1 MKVTK
6 VKKITAVLCALLC
19 AIGSTFICSAASQRY
34 TINEIDDMVIYL
46 PDDMTAITRSSQN
59 TDRYFSVFGLD
70 YDTTM
75 QNFKNGD
82 IYLQGMDSMSSL
94 TVTVTMTKNADS
106 NSIGNYNLLEADKL
120 SQVSSNFLSQS
131 EYTSCT
137 PDMSGKI
144 VWLNFDTNVTSNGL
158 SIRAYQA
165 NTVYDGMSVS
175 ITLQRNSGNVTP
187 EDYAAFTEIVSSV
200 NFQKESSIGSMI
212 PYIIIGASIFVILL
226 IIILIIVVKHV
237 KKRRKKNRNDR
248 ILEELAGKYTSKR
261 RNKPAQEHSEYSV
274 YEDENFEENKD
285 VYSEIGNEEEYRIDK
300 TEIDSEDF
308 FKGVEQSDNE
318 DVKIYKSSER
328 KIDDSEIEEILNFK
342 RMSDKKS
349 AAESEESLAEVVYS
363 NVNHAD
369 NEEKTEIDTET
380 EIENTEED
388 TEEIAESETAEEAP
402 AEDVKEK
409 IDMVSELEDGLF
421 GEADENDEE
430 DYNNDE
436 ELIRQEAKRVKFK
449 DSDDFFEEAPKKTMG
464 VISSKEIR
472 DAEDFDVINE
482 VEERV
487 KEVEKPSQ
495 NAGKS
500 FVEAMKKVGGGIKSF
515 GVHCGYFCTNVSR
528 MIKHKHAMKKRQKA
542 EAERRERARQR
553 AERQR
558 AQRREMENGGLVQ
571 VHSRSESRTAQNRR
585 PVQQRRPSYSQQRR
599 PSNPQNRNNRR
610 R

>member
-1 MKVTK
+1 MKVSK
-6 VKKITAVLCALLC
+6 VKKITAVLCALMC

-34 TINEIDDMVIYL
+34 TINEIDDMVINL

-94 TVTVTMTKNADS
+94 TVTVTMTKNDDS
-106 NSIGNYNLLEADKL
+106 NNIGNYNLLEADKL

-137 PDMSGKI
+137 PDTSGKI

-200 NFQKESSIGSMI
+200 NFLRESSINSLI
-212 PYIIIGASIFVILL
+212 PYIIIGASIAVILL
-226 IIILIIVVKHV
+226 MIILIIIVKHA
-237 KKRRKKNRNDR
+237 KKRRKKNRNDK

-261 RNKPAQEHSEYSV
+261 RNKSAQENSEYSV
-274 YEDENFEENKD
+274 YEDEKFEENKD
-285 VYSEIGNEEEYRIDK
+285 VYSEIENVDEYTIDK
-300 TEIDSEDF
+300 TEIDSDDF
-308 FKGVEQSDNE
+308 FKGVEQSDNG

-328 KIDDSEIEEILNFK
+328 KIDDSEIEDILNFRK
-342 RMSDKKS
+342 MYDKKA
-349 AAESEESLAEVVYS
+349 AAEAEEGIAEVVYS
-363 NVNHAD
+363 NSNHAD
-369 NEEKTEIDTET
+369 NEEKTESVSET
-380 EIENTEED
+380 EIENTEVTVEN
-388 TEEIAESETAEEAP
+388 TESETAEEAP
-402 AEDVKEK
+402 SEEVKEK
-409 IDMVSELEDGLF
+409 TDMVAEFEDSLF

-436 ELIRQEAKRVKFK
+436 ELVRQEAKRVKFK

-464 VISSKEIR
+464 VISSKELR

-528 MIKHKHAMKKRQKA
+528 MIKRKHAMKKRQKA
-542 EAERRERARQR
+542 EEERRERARQR

-571 VHSRSESRTAQNRR
+571 VHSRSERRPAQNRR
-585 PVQQRRPSYSQQRR
+585 PVQQRRPSSQQRR

>member
-1 MKVTK
+1 MKVSK
-6 VKKITAVLCALLC
+6 VKKITAVLCALMC
-19 AIGSTFICSAASQRY
+19 AIGGTFICSAASQRY
-34 TINEIDDMVIYL
+34 TINEIDDMVINL

-94 TVTVTMTKNADS
+94 TVTVTMTKNDDS
-106 NSIGNYNLLEADKL
+106 NNIGNYNLLEADKL

-137 PDMSGKI
+137 PDTSGKI

-200 NFQKESSIGSMI
+200 NFLRESSINSLI
-212 PYIIIGASIFVILL
+212 PYIIIGASIAVILL
-226 IIILIIVVKHV
+226 MIILIIIVKHA
-237 KKRRKKNRNDR
+237 KKRRKKNRNDK

-261 RNKPAQEHSEYSV
+261 RNKSAQENSEYSV
-274 YEDENFEENKD
+274 YEDEKFEENKD
-285 VYSEIGNEEEYRIDK
+285 VYSEIENVDEYTIDK
-300 TEIDSEDF
+300 TEIDSDDF
-308 FKGVEQSDNE
+308 FKGVEQSDNG

-328 KIDDSEIEEILNFK
+328 KIDDSEIEDILNFRK
-342 RMSDKKS
+342 MYDKKA
-349 AAESEESLAEVVYS
+349 AAEAEEGIAEVVYS
-363 NVNHAD
+363 NSNHAD
-369 NEEKTEIDTET
+369 NEEKTESVSET
-380 EIENTEED
+380 KIENTEVTVEN
-388 TEEIAESETAEEAP
+388 TESETAKEAP
-402 AEDVKEK
+402 SEEVKEK
-409 IDMVSELEDGLF
+409 TDMVAELEDSLF

-436 ELIRQEAKRVKFK
+436 ELVRQEAKRVKFK

-464 VISSKEIR
+464 VISSKELR

-571 VHSRSESRTAQNRR
+571 VHSRSERRPAQNRR
-585 PVQQRRPSYSQQRR
+585 PVQQRRPSSQQRR

>member
-200 NFQKESSIGSMI
+200 NFQRESSIGSMI

-226 IIILIIVVKHV
+226 IIILIIIVKHV

-274 YEDENFEENKD
+274 YEDKNFEE
-285 VYSEIGNEEEYRIDK
+285 NEEEYRIDK
-300 TEIDSEDF
+300 TEIDSEEF
-308 FKGVEQSDNE
+308 LKGVEQSDNE

-328 KIDDSEIEEILNFK
+328 KIDDSEIDEILNFK

-349 AAESEESLAEVVYS
+349 AAESEGSLAEVVYS
-363 NVNHAD
+363 NANHAD
-369 NEEKTEIDTET
+369 NEEKTEIKTET

-402 AEDVKEK
+402 TEDVKEK
-409 IDMVSELEDGLF
+409 TDMVAELEDGLF

-436 ELIRQEAKRVKFK
+436 ELVRQEAKRVKFK

-528 MIKHKHAMKKRQKA
+528 MIKRKHAMKKRQKA
-542 EAERRERARQR
+542 EAERRERA
-553 AERQR
+553 RQR

-585 PVQQRRPSYSQQRR
+585 PVQQRRPSSSQQRR

>member
-70 YDTTM
+70 YDATM

-200 NFQKESSIGSMI
+200 NFQRESSIGSMI
-212 PYIIIGASIFVILL
+212 PYIIIGASIAVILL
-226 IIILIIVVKHV
+226 LIILIIVVKHV

-274 YEDENFEENKD
+274 YEDEKFEED
-285 VYSEIGNEEEYRIDK
+285 EYKIDK

-342 RMSDKKS
+342 RMSDKK
-349 AAESEESLAEVVYS
+349 AAAKAEESLAEVVYS
-363 NVNHAD
+363 NANHAD
-369 NEEKTEIDTET
+369 NEEKNEIKTET
-380 EIENTEED
+380 EIENS
-388 TEEIAESETAEEAP
+388 EEIAESETAEEAP
-402 AEDVKEK
+402 AEDVKDK
-409 IDMVSELEDGLF
+409 TNMVSELEDGLF

-500 FVEAMKKVGGGIKSF
+500 FVDAMKKVGGGIKSF

-558 AQRREMENGGLVQ
+558 AQRREMENGGLVR

-585 PVQQRRPSYSQQRR
+585 PVQQRRPSSQQRR

>member
-1 MKVTK
+1 MKVNGF
-6 VKKITAVLCALLC
+6 KKITAVFCALMC
-19 AIGSTFICSAASQRY
+19 VIGSVLTCSAAPQRY

-237 KKRRKKNRNDR
+237 KKRRKKNRNDK
-248 ILEELAGKYTSKR
+248 ILEELAEKHISKR
-261 RNKPAQEHSEYSV
+261 RNNPAKEQTEYNV
-274 YEDENFEENKD
+274 YEDDNFEENKD

-342 RMSDKKS
+342 RMSDKKA

-363 NVNHAD
+363 YANHAD
-369 NEEKTEIDTET
+369 NEEKTETKTET

-402 AEDVKEK
+402 AEDVKDK
-409 IDMVSELEDGLF
+409 TNMVSELEDGLF

-500 FVEAMKKVGGGIKSF
+500 FVDAMKKVGGGIKSF

-528 MIKHKHAMKKRQKA
+528 MIKRKHEMKKRQKA

-558 AQRREMENGGLVQ
+558 AQRREMENGGLVR

-585 PVQQRRPSYSQQRR
+585 PVQQRRPSSQQRR

>member
-70 YDTTM
+70 YDATM

-82 IYLQGMDSMSSL
+82 IYLQGMDSLSSL

-158 SIRAYQA
+158 SIKAYQA

-200 NFQKESSIGSMI
+200 NFQRESSIGSMI

-261 RNKPAQEHSEYSV
+261 RNRPAQEHSEYSV
-274 YEDENFEENKD
+274 YEDEKFEED
-285 VYSEIGNEEEYRIDK
+285 EYKIDK

-342 RMSDKKS
+342 RMSDKK
-349 AAESEESLAEVVYS
+349 AAAKAEESLAEVVYS
-363 NVNHAD
+363 NANHTD
-369 NEEKTEIDTET
+369 NEEKTETKTET
-380 EIENTEED
+380 EIENTEE
-388 TEEIAESETAEEAP
+388 IAESEHAEEAP
-402 AEDVKEK
+402 TEDVKDK
-409 IDMVSELEDGLF
+409 TNMVSELEDGLF

-449 DSDDFFEEAPKKTMG
+449 DSDDFFEEAPKKTTG

-500 FVEAMKKVGGGIKSF
+500 FVDAMKKVGGGIKSF

-528 MIKHKHAMKKRQKA
+528 MIKRKHAMKKRQKA

-585 PVQQRRPSYSQQRR
+585 PVQQRRPSSSQQRR

>member
-200 NFQKESSIGSMI
+200 NFQRESSIGSMI
-212 PYIIIGASIFVILL
+212 PYIIIGASIAVILL
-226 IIILIIVVKHV
+226 LIILIIVVKHV

-261 RNKPAQEHSEYSV
+261 RNKPAQEHSKYSV
-274 YEDENFEENKD
+274 YEDEKFEED
-285 VYSEIGNEEEYRIDK
+285 EYKIDK

-342 RMSDKKS
+342 RMSDKK
-349 AAESEESLAEVVYS
+349 AAAKAEESLAEVVYS
-363 NVNHAD
+363 NANHAD
-369 NEEKTEIDTET
+369 IEEKTETKTET

-402 AEDVKEK
+402 AEDVKDK
-409 IDMVSELEDGLF
+409 TNMVSELEDGLF

-500 FVEAMKKVGGGIKSF
+500 FVDAMKKVGGGIKSF

-528 MIKHKHAMKKRQKA
+528 MIKRKHAMKKRQKA

-585 PVQQRRPSYSQQRR
+585 PVQQRRPSSQQRR

>member
-1 MKVTK
+1 MKVNGF
-6 VKKITAVLCALLC
+6 KKITAVLCALMC
-19 AIGSTFICSAASQRY
+19 VIGSTLICSAASQRY

-59 TDRYFSVFGLD
+59 TDRYFSVFGLN

-82 IYLQGMDSMSSL
+82 IYLQGMDSMSSV
-94 TVTVTMTKNADS
+94 TVTVTMTKTADS

-187 EDYAAFTEIVSSV
+187 EDYATFTEIVSSV
-200 NFQKESSIGSMI
+200 SFLKESSIGSMI
-212 PYIIIGASIFVILL
+212 PYIIIGASVFVILL
-226 IIILIIVVKHV
+226 IIILIIIVKHI

-261 RNKPAQEHSEYSV
+261 RSKPAQENSEYSV
-274 YEDENFEENKD
+274 YEDEKFEE
-285 VYSEIGNEEEYRIDK
+285 SENDSEEEYRIDK

-308 FKGVEQSDNE
+308 FKGVEQNENE
-318 DVKIYKSSER
+318 DVKIYKPSER
-328 KIDDSEIEEILNFK
+328 EVDDSEIEEILNFK
-342 RMSDKKS
+342 RMSDKKA
-349 AAESEESLAEVVYS
+349 AAEAEESLAEVVYS
-363 NVNHAD
+363 NSSHAD
-369 NEEKTEIDTET
+369 KTEI
-380 EIENTEED
+380 ED
-388 TEEIAESETAEEAP
+388 TEESAEPETAEEAP
-402 AEDVKEK
+402 TEEVKEK
-409 IDMVSELEDGLF
+409 TDMVAELEDGLF

-436 ELIRQEAKRVKFK
+436 ELVREEAKRVKFR

-464 VISSKEIR
+464 VISSKDIR

-528 MIKHKHAMKKRQKA
+528 MIKRKHAMKKRQKA
-542 EAERRERARQR
+542 EEERRERARQR

-571 VHSRSESRTAQNRR
+571 VHSRSERRPAQNRR
-585 PVQQRRPSYSQQRR
+585 PVQQRRPSSQQRR

>member
-70 YDTTM
+70 YDATM

-158 SIRAYQA
+158 SIKAYQA

-200 NFQKESSIGSMI
+200 NFQRESSIGSMI

-261 RNKPAQEHSEYSV
+261 RNRPAQEHSEYSV
-274 YEDENFEENKD
+274 YEDEKFEED
-285 VYSEIGNEEEYRIDK
+285 EYKIDK

-342 RMSDKKS
+342 RMSDKK
-349 AAESEESLAEVVYS
+349 AAAKAEESLAEVVYS
-363 NVNHAD
+363 NTNHAD
-369 NEEKTEIDTET
+369 NEEKTETKTET
-380 EIENTEED
+380 EIENTEE
-388 TEEIAESETAEEAP
+388 IAESEKAEEAP
-402 AEDVKEK
+402 TEDVKDK
-409 IDMVSELEDGLF
+409 TNMVSELEDGLF

-528 MIKHKHAMKKRQKA
+528 MIKRKHAMKKRQKA

-558 AQRREMENGGLVQ
+558 AQRREMENGGLVR

-585 PVQQRRPSYSQQRR
+585 PVQQRRPSSSQQRR

>member
-70 YDTTM
+70 YDATM

-82 IYLQGMDSMSSL
+82 IYLQGMDSLSSL

-158 SIRAYQA
+158 SIKAYQA

-200 NFQKESSIGSMI
+200 NFQRESSIGSMI

-261 RNKPAQEHSEYSV
+261 RNRPAQEHSEYSV
-274 YEDENFEENKD
+274 YEDEKFEED
-285 VYSEIGNEEEYRIDK
+285 EYKIDK

-342 RMSDKKS
+342 RMSDKK
-349 AAESEESLAEVVYS
+349 AAAKAEESLAEVVYS
-363 NVNHAD
+363 NANHTD
-369 NEEKTEIDTET
+369 NEEKTETKTET
-380 EIENTEED
+380 EIENTEE
-388 TEEIAESETAEEAP
+388 IAESEHAEEAP
-402 AEDVKEK
+402 TEDVKDK
-409 IDMVSELEDGLF
+409 TNMVSELEDGLF

-449 DSDDFFEEAPKKTMG
+449 DSDDFFEEAPKKTTG

-500 FVEAMKKVGGGIKSF
+500 FVDAMKKVGGGIKSF

-558 AQRREMENGGLVQ
+558 AQRREMENGGLVR

-585 PVQQRRPSYSQQRR
+585 PVQQRRPSSSQQRR

>member
-70 YDTTM
+70 YDATM

-82 IYLQGMDSMSSL
+82 IYLQGMDSLSSL

-158 SIRAYQA
+158 SIKAYQA

-200 NFQKESSIGSMI
+200 NFQRESSIGSMI

-261 RNKPAQEHSEYSV
+261 RNRPAQEHSEYSV
-274 YEDENFEENKD
+274 YEDEKFEED
-285 VYSEIGNEEEYRIDK
+285 EYKIDK

-342 RMSDKKS
+342 RMSDKK
-349 AAESEESLAEVVYS
+349 AAAKAEESLAEVVYS
-363 NVNHAD
+363 NANHTD
-369 NEEKTEIDTET
+369 NEEKTETKTET
-380 EIENTEED
+380 EIEN

-402 AEDVKEK
+402 TEDVKDK
-409 IDMVSELEDGLF
+409 TNMVSELEDGLF

-449 DSDDFFEEAPKKTMG
+449 DSDDFFEEAPKKTTG

-500 FVEAMKKVGGGIKSF
+500 FVDAMKKVGGGIKSF

-558 AQRREMENGGLVQ
+558 AQRREMENGGLVR

-585 PVQQRRPSYSQQRR
+585 PVQQRRPSSSQQRR

>member
-70 YDTTM
+70 YDATM

-82 IYLQGMDSMSSL
+82 IYLQGMDSLSSL

-158 SIRAYQA
+158 SIKAYQA

-200 NFQKESSIGSMI
+200 NFQRESSIGSMI

-261 RNKPAQEHSEYSV
+261 RNRPAQEHSEYSV
-274 YEDENFEENKD
+274 YEDEKFEED
-285 VYSEIGNEEEYRIDK
+285 EYKIDK

-342 RMSDKKS
+342 RMSDKK
-349 AAESEESLAEVVYS
+349 AAAKAEESLAEVVYS
-363 NVNHAD
+363 NANHTD
-369 NEEKTEIDTET
+369 NEEKTETKTET
-380 EIENTEED
+380 EIENTEE
-388 TEEIAESETAEEAP
+388 IAESEHAEEAP
-402 AEDVKEK
+402 TEDVKDK
-409 IDMVSELEDGLF
+409 TNMVLELEDGLF

-449 DSDDFFEEAPKKTMG
+449 DSDDFFEEAPKKTTG

-500 FVEAMKKVGGGIKSF
+500 FVDAMKKVGGGIKSF

-528 MIKHKHAMKKRQKA
+528 MIKRKHAMKKRQKA

-558 AQRREMENGGLVQ
+558 AQRREMENGGLVR

-585 PVQQRRPSYSQQRR
+585 PVQQRRPSSSQQRR
-599 PSNPQNRNNRR
+599 PSNPHNRNNRR

>member
-1 MKVTK
+1 MKVSK
-6 VKKITAVLCALLC
+6 VKKITAVLCALMC

-34 TINEIDDMVIYL
+34 TINEIDDMVINL

-94 TVTVTMTKNADS
+94 TVTVTMTKNDDS
-106 NSIGNYNLLEADKL
+106 NNIGNYNLLEADKL

-137 PDMSGKI
+137 PDTSGKI

-200 NFQKESSIGSMI
+200 NFLRESSINSLI
-212 PYIIIGASIFVILL
+212 PYIIIGASIAVILL
-226 IIILIIVVKHV
+226 MIILIIIVKHA
-237 KKRRKKNRNDR
+237 KKRRKKNRNDK

-261 RNKPAQEHSEYSV
+261 RNKSAQENSEYSV
-274 YEDENFEENKD
+274 YEDEKFEENKD
-285 VYSEIGNEEEYRIDK
+285 VYSEIENVDEYTIDK
-300 TEIDSEDF
+300 TEIDSDDF
-308 FKGVEQSDNE
+308 FKGVEQSDNG

-328 KIDDSEIEEILNFK
+328 KIDDSEIEDILNFRK
-342 RMSDKKS
+342 MYDKKA
-349 AAESEESLAEVVYS
+349 AAEAEEGIAEVVYS
-363 NVNHAD
+363 NSNHAD
-369 NEEKTEIDTET
+369 NEEKTESVSET
-380 EIENTEED
+380 EIENTEVTVEN
-388 TEEIAESETAEEAP
+388 TESETAEEAP
-402 AEDVKEK
+402 SEEVKEK
-409 IDMVSELEDGLF
+409 TDMVAELEDSLF

-436 ELIRQEAKRVKFK
+436 ELVRQEAKRVKFK

-528 MIKHKHAMKKRQKA
+528 MIKRKHAMKKRQKA
-542 EAERRERARQR
+542 EEERRERARQR

-571 VHSRSESRTAQNRR
+571 VHSRSERRPAQNRR
-585 PVQQRRPSYSQQRR
+585 PVQQRRPSSQQRR

>member
-6 VKKITAVLCALLC
+6 VKKITAVLCALIC

-70 YDTTM
+70 YDATM

-200 NFQKESSIGSMI
+200 NFQRESSIGSMI
-212 PYIIIGASIFVILL
+212 PYIIIGASVFVILL
-226 IIILIIVVKHV
+226 IIILIIIVKHI

-261 RNKPAQEHSEYSV
+261 RSKPAQENSEYSV
-274 YEDENFEENKD
+274 YEDEKFEE
-285 VYSEIGNEEEYRIDK
+285 SENDSEEEYRIDK

-308 FKGVEQSDNE
+308 FKGVEQNDNE
-318 DVKIYKSSER
+318 DVKIYKPSER
-328 KIDDSEIEEILNFK
+328 EVDDSEIEEILNFK
-342 RMSDKKS
+342 RMSDKKA
-349 AAESEESLAEVVYS
+349 AAEAEESLAEVVYS
-363 NVNHAD
+363 NSSHAD
-369 NEEKTEIDTET
+369 KTEI
-380 EIENTEED
+380 ED
-388 TEEIAESETAEEAP
+388 TEESAEPETAEEAP
-402 AEDVKEK
+402 TEEVKEK
-409 IDMVSELEDGLF
+409 TDMVAELEDGLF
-421 GEADENDEE
+421 GEANENDEE

-436 ELIRQEAKRVKFK
+436 ELVREEAKRVKFR

-464 VISSKEIR
+464 VISSKDIR

-528 MIKHKHAMKKRQKA
+528 MIKRKHAMKKRQKA

-558 AQRREMENGGLVQ
+558 AQRREMENGGLVR
-571 VHSRSESRTAQNRR
+571 VHSRSESRPAQNRR
-585 PVQQRRPSYSQQRR
+585 PVQQRRPSSQQRR

>member
-6 VKKITAVLCALLC
+6 VKKITAVLCALMC

-59 TDRYFSVFGLD
+59 TDRYFSVFGLN

-82 IYLQGMDSMSSL
+82 IYLQGMDSMSSV
-94 TVTVTMTKNADS
+94 TVTVTMTKTADS

-187 EDYAAFTEIVSSV
+187 EDYATFTEIVSSV
-200 NFQKESSIGSMI
+200 SFLKESSIGSMI
-212 PYIIIGASIFVILL
+212 PYIIIGASVFVILL
-226 IIILIIVVKHV
+226 IIILIIIVKHI

-261 RNKPAQEHSEYSV
+261 RSKPAQENSEYSV
-274 YEDENFEENKD
+274 YEDEKFEE
-285 VYSEIGNEEEYRIDK
+285 SENDSEEEYRIDK

-308 FKGVEQSDNE
+308 FKGVEQNDNE
-318 DVKIYKSSER
+318 DVKIYKPSER
-328 KIDDSEIEEILNFK
+328 EVDDSEIEEILNFK
-342 RMSDKKS
+342 RMSDKKA
-349 AAESEESLAEVVYS
+349 AAEAEESLAEVVYS
-363 NVNHAD
+363 NSSHAD
-369 NEEKTEIDTET
+369 KTEI
-380 EIENTEED
+380 ED
-388 TEEIAESETAEEAP
+388 TEESAEPETAEEAP
-402 AEDVKEK
+402 TEEVKEK
-409 IDMVSELEDGLF
+409 TDMVAELEDGLF

-436 ELIRQEAKRVKFK
+436 ELVREEAKRVKFR

-500 FVEAMKKVGGGIKSF
+500 FAEAMKKVGGGIKSF

-528 MIKHKHAMKKRQKA
+528 MIKRKHAMKKRQKA

-558 AQRREMENGGLVQ
+558 AQRREMENGGLVR
-571 VHSRSESRTAQNRR
+571 VHSRSERRPAQNRR
-585 PVQQRRPSYSQQRR
+585 PVQQRRPSSQQRR

>member
-70 YDTTM
+70 YDATM

-82 IYLQGMDSMSSL
+82 IYLQGMDSLSSL

-158 SIRAYQA
+158 SIKAYQA

-200 NFQKESSIGSMI
+200 NFQRESSIGSMI

-261 RNKPAQEHSEYSV
+261 RNRPAQEHSEYSV
-274 YEDENFEENKD
+274 YEDEKFEED
-285 VYSEIGNEEEYRIDK
+285 EYKIDK

-342 RMSDKKS
+342 RMSDKK
-349 AAESEESLAEVVYS
+349 AAAKAEESLAEVVYS
-363 NVNHAD
+363 NANHTD
-369 NEEKTEIDTET
+369 NEEKTETKTET
-380 EIENTEED
+380 EIENTEE
-388 TEEIAESETAEEAP
+388 IAESEKAEEAP
-402 AEDVKEK
+402 TEDVKDK
-409 IDMVSELEDGLF
+409 TNMVLELEDGLF

-449 DSDDFFEEAPKKTMG
+449 DSDDFFEEAPKKTTG

-500 FVEAMKKVGGGIKSF
+500 FVDAMKKVGGGIKSF

-558 AQRREMENGGLVQ
+558 AQRREMENGGLVR

-585 PVQQRRPSYSQQRR
+585 PVQQRRPSSSQQRR

>member
-6 VKKITAVLCALLC
+6 VKKITAVLCALIC

-59 TDRYFSVFGLD
+59 TDRYFSVFGLN

-82 IYLQGMDSMSSL
+82 IYLQGMDSMSSV
-94 TVTVTMTKNADS
+94 TVTVTMTKTADS

-187 EDYAAFTEIVSSV
+187 EDYATFTEIVSSV
-200 NFQKESSIGSMI
+200 SFLKESSIGSMI
-212 PYIIIGASIFVILL
+212 PYIIIGASVFVILL
-226 IIILIIVVKHV
+226 IIILIIIVKHI

-261 RNKPAQEHSEYSV
+261 RSKPAQENSEYSV
-274 YEDENFEENKD
+274 YEDEKFEE
-285 VYSEIGNEEEYRIDK
+285 SENDSEEEYRIDK

-308 FKGVEQSDNE
+308 FKGVEQNENE
-318 DVKIYKSSER
+318 DVKIYKPSER
-328 KIDDSEIEEILNFK
+328 EVDDSEIEEILNFK
-342 RMSDKKS
+342 RMSDKKA
-349 AAESEESLAEVVYS
+349 AAEAEESLAEVVYS
-363 NVNHAD
+363 NSSHAD
-369 NEEKTEIDTET
+369 KTEI
-380 EIENTEED
+380 ED
-388 TEEIAESETAEEAP
+388 TEESAEPETAEEAP
-402 AEDVKEK
+402 TEEVKEK
-409 IDMVSELEDGLF
+409 TDMVAELEDGLF

-436 ELIRQEAKRVKFK
+436 ELVREEAKRVKFR
-449 DSDDFFEEAPKKTMG
+449 DSDDFFEEAPKKTLG
-464 VISSKEIR
+464 VISSKDIR

-528 MIKHKHAMKKRQKA
+528 MIKRKHAMKKRQKA
-542 EAERRERARQR
+542 EEERRERARQR

-571 VHSRSESRTAQNRR
+571 VHSRSERRPAQNRR
-585 PVQQRRPSYSQQRR
+585 PVQQRRPSSQQRR

>member
-6 VKKITAVLCALLC
+6 VKKITAVLCALMC

-82 IYLQGMDSMSSL
+82 IYLQGMDSMSSV
-94 TVTVTMTKNADS
+94 TVTVTMTKTADS

-187 EDYAAFTEIVSSV
+187 EDYATFTEIVSSV
-200 NFQKESSIGSMI
+200 SFLKESSIGSMI
-212 PYIIIGASIFVILL
+212 PYIIIGASVFVILL
-226 IIILIIVVKHV
+226 IIILIIIVKHI

-261 RNKPAQEHSEYSV
+261 RSKPAQENSEYSV
-274 YEDENFEENKD
+274 YEDEKFEE
-285 VYSEIGNEEEYRIDK
+285 SENDSEEEYRIDK

-308 FKGVEQSDNE
+308 FKGVEQNDNE
-318 DVKIYKSSER
+318 DVKIYKPSER
-328 KIDDSEIEEILNFK
+328 EVDDSEIEEILNFK
-342 RMSDKKS
+342 RMSDKKA
-349 AAESEESLAEVVYS
+349 AAEAEESLAEVVYS
-363 NVNHAD
+363 NSSHAD
-369 NEEKTEIDTET
+369 KTEI
-380 EIENTEED
+380 ED
-388 TEEIAESETAEEAP
+388 TEESAEPETAEEAP
-402 AEDVKEK
+402 TEEVKEK
-409 IDMVSELEDGLF
+409 TDMVAELEDGLF

-436 ELIRQEAKRVKFK
+436 ELVRLEAKRVKFR

-464 VISSKEIR
+464 VISSKDIR

-528 MIKHKHAMKKRQKA
+528 MIKRKHAMKKRQKA

-558 AQRREMENGGLVQ
+558 AQRREMENGGLVR
-571 VHSRSESRTAQNRR
+571 VHSRSESRPAQNRR
-585 PVQQRRPSYSQQRR
+585 SVQQRRPSSQQRR

>member
-6 VKKITAVLCALLC
+6 VKKITAVLCALMC

-200 NFQKESSIGSMI
+200 NFQRESSIGSMI
-212 PYIIIGASIFVILL
+212 PYIIIGASIAVILL
-226 IIILIIVVKHV
+226 LIILIIVVKHV

-274 YEDENFEENKD
+274 YEDEKFEED
-285 VYSEIGNEEEYRIDK
+285 EYKIDK

-342 RMSDKKS
+342 RMSDKKA

-363 NVNHAD
+363 NANHTD
-369 NEEKTEIDTET
+369 NEEKTETKTET

-402 AEDVKEK
+402 AEDVKDK
-409 IDMVSELEDGLF
+409 TNMVSELEDGLF

-558 AQRREMENGGLVQ
+558 AQRREMENGGLVR

-585 PVQQRRPSYSQQRR
+585 PVQQRRPSSQQRR
-599 PSNPQNRNNRR
+599 SSNPQNRNNRR

>member
-6 VKKITAVLCALLC
+6 VKKITAVLCALIC

-59 TDRYFSVFGLD
+59 TDRYFSVFGLN

-82 IYLQGMDSMSSL
+82 IYLQGMDSMSSV
-94 TVTVTMTKNADS
+94 TVTVTMTKTADS

-187 EDYAAFTEIVSSV
+187 EDYATFTEIVSSV
-200 NFQKESSIGSMI
+200 SFLKESSIGSMI
-212 PYIIIGASIFVILL
+212 PYIIIGASVFVILL
-226 IIILIIVVKHV
+226 IIILIIIVKHI

-261 RNKPAQEHSEYSV
+261 RSKPAQENSEYSV
-274 YEDENFEENKD
+274 YEDEKFEE
-285 VYSEIGNEEEYRIDK
+285 SENDSEEEYRIDK

-308 FKGVEQSDNE
+308 FKGVEQNDNE

-342 RMSDKKS
+342 RMSDKKA
-349 AAESEESLAEVVYS
+349 AAEAEESLAEVVYS
-363 NVNHAD
+363 NSSHAD
-369 NEEKTEIDTET
+369 KTEI
-380 EIENTEED
+380 ED
-388 TEEIAESETAEEAP
+388 TEESAEPETAEEAP
-402 AEDVKEK
+402 TEEVKEK
-409 IDMVSELEDGLF
+409 TDMVAELEDGLF

-436 ELIRQEAKRVKFK
+436 ELVREEAKRVKFR

-464 VISSKEIR
+464 VISSKDIR

-528 MIKHKHAMKKRQKA
+528 MIKRKHAMKKRQKA

-558 AQRREMENGGLVQ
+558 AQRREMENGGLVR
-571 VHSRSESRTAQNRR
+571 VHSRSESRPAQNRR
-585 PVQQRRPSYSQQRR
+585 PVQQRRPSSQQRR

>member
-70 YDTTM
+70 YDATM

-82 IYLQGMDSMSSL
+82 IYLQGMDSLSSL

-158 SIRAYQA
+158 SIKAYQA

-200 NFQKESSIGSMI
+200 NFQRESSIGSMI

-261 RNKPAQEHSEYSV
+261 RNRPAQEHSEYSV
-274 YEDENFEENKD
+274 YEDEKFEED
-285 VYSEIGNEEEYRIDK
+285 EYKIDK

-308 FKGVEQSDNE
+308 FKGIEQSDNE

-342 RMSDKKS
+342 RMSDKK
-349 AAESEESLAEVVYS
+349 AAAKAEESLAEVVYS
-363 NVNHAD
+363 NTNHAD
-369 NEEKTEIDTET
+369 NEEKTETKTET
-380 EIENTEED
+380 EIENTEE
-388 TEEIAESETAEEAP
+388 IAESEKA
-402 AEDVKEK
+402 
-409 IDMVSELEDGLF
+409 
-421 GEADENDEE
+421 
-430 DYNNDE
+430 
-436 ELIRQEAKRVKFK
+436 
-449 DSDDFFEEAPKKTMG
+449 EEAPKKTTG

-500 FVEAMKKVGGGIKSF
+500 FVDAMKKVGGGIKSF

-558 AQRREMENGGLVQ
+558 AQRREMENGGLVR

-585 PVQQRRPSYSQQRR
+585 PVQQRRPSSSQQRR

>member
-200 NFQKESSIGSMI
+200 NFQRESSIGSMI

-226 IIILIIVVKHV
+226 IIILIIIVKQV

-261 RNKPAQEHSEYSV
+261 RNKPAQEDSEYSV
-274 YEDENFEENKD
+274 YEDENFEE
-285 VYSEIGNEEEYRIDK
+285 NEEEYRIDK
-300 TEIDSEDF
+300 TEIDSEEF
-308 FKGVEQSDNE
+308 LKGVEQSDNE

-328 KIDDSEIEEILNFK
+328 KIDDSEIDEILNFK

-349 AAESEESLAEVVYS
+349 AAESEGSLAEVVYS
-363 NVNHAD
+363 NANHAD
-369 NEEKTEIDTET
+369 NEEKTEIKTET

-402 AEDVKEK
+402 TEDVKEK
-409 IDMVSELEDGLF
+409 TDMVAELEDGLF

-436 ELIRQEAKRVKFK
+436 ELVRQEAKRVKFK

-528 MIKHKHAMKKRQKA
+528 MIKRKHAMKKRQKA

-585 PVQQRRPSYSQQRR
+585 PVQQRRPSSQQRR

>member
-59 TDRYFSVFGLD
+59 TDRYFSVFGLN

-82 IYLQGMDSMSSL
+82 IYLQGMDSMSSV
-94 TVTVTMTKNADS
+94 TVTVTMTKTADS

-187 EDYAAFTEIVSSV
+187 EDYATFTEIVSSV
-200 NFQKESSIGSMI
+200 SFLKESSIGSMI
-212 PYIIIGASIFVILL
+212 PYIIIGASVFVILL
-226 IIILIIVVKHV
+226 IIILIIIVKHI

-261 RNKPAQEHSEYSV
+261 RSKPAQENSEYSV
-274 YEDENFEENKD
+274 YEDEKFEE
-285 VYSEIGNEEEYRIDK
+285 SENDSEEEYRIDK

-308 FKGVEQSDNE
+308 FKGVEQNDNE
-318 DVKIYKSSER
+318 DVKIYKPSER
-328 KIDDSEIEEILNFK
+328 EVDDSEIEEILNFK
-342 RMSDKKS
+342 RMSDKKA
-349 AAESEESLAEVVYS
+349 AAEAEESLAEVVYS
-363 NVNHAD
+363 NSSHAD
-369 NEEKTEIDTET
+369 KTEI
-380 EIENTEED
+380 ED
-388 TEEIAESETAEEAP
+388 TEESAEPETAEEAP
-402 AEDVKEK
+402 TEEVKEK
-409 IDMVSELEDGLF
+409 TDMVAELEDGLF

-436 ELIRQEAKRVKFK
+436 ELVRLEAKRVKFR

-528 MIKHKHAMKKRQKA
+528 MIKRKHAMKKRQKA

-558 AQRREMENGGLVQ
+558 AQRREMENGGLVR
-571 VHSRSESRTAQNRR
+571 VHSRSESRPEQNRI
-585 PVQQRRPSYSQQRR
+585 PVQQRRPSSQQRR
-599 PSNPQNRNNRR
+599 PPNPQNRNNRR

>member
-70 YDTTM
+70 YDATM

-82 IYLQGMDSMSSL
+82 IYLQGMDSLSSL

-158 SIRAYQA
+158 SIKAYQA

-200 NFQKESSIGSMI
+200 NFQRESSIGSMI

-261 RNKPAQEHSEYSV
+261 RNRPAQEHSEYSV
-274 YEDENFEENKD
+274 YEDEKFEED
-285 VYSEIGNEEEYRIDK
+285 EYKIDK

-342 RMSDKKS
+342 RMSDKK
-349 AAESEESLAEVVYS
+349 AAAKAEESLAEVVYS
-363 NVNHAD
+363 NANHTD
-369 NEEKTEIDTET
+369 NEEKTETKTET
-380 EIENTEED
+380 EIEN

-402 AEDVKEK
+402 TEDVKDK
-409 IDMVSELEDGLF
+409 TNMVSELEDGLF

-449 DSDDFFEEAPKKTMG
+449 DSDDFFEEAPKKTTG

-500 FVEAMKKVGGGIKSF
+500 FVDAMKKVGGGIKSF

-528 MIKHKHAMKKRQKA
+528 MIKRKHAMKKRQKA

-558 AQRREMENGGLVQ
+558 AQRREMENGGLVR

-585 PVQQRRPSYSQQRR
+585 PVQQRRPSSSQQRR

>member
-158 SIRAYQA
+158 SIKAYQA

-200 NFQKESSIGSMI
+200 NFQRESSIGSMI

-261 RNKPAQEHSEYSV
+261 RNRPAQEHSEYSV
-274 YEDENFEENKD
+274 YEDEKFEED
-285 VYSEIGNEEEYRIDK
+285 EYKIDK

-342 RMSDKKS
+342 RMSDKK
-349 AAESEESLAEVVYS
+349 AAAKAEESLAEVVYS
-363 NVNHAD
+363 NANHTD
-369 NEEKTEIDTET
+369 NEEKTETKTET
-380 EIENTEED
+380 EIENTEE
-388 TEEIAESETAEEAP
+388 IAESEHAEEAP
-402 AEDVKEK
+402 AEDVKDK
-409 IDMVSELEDGLF
+409 TNMVLELEDGLF

-500 FVEAMKKVGGGIKSF
+500 FVDAMKKVGGGIKSF

-585 PVQQRRPSYSQQRR
+585 PVQQRRPSSSQQRR

>member
-1 MKVTK
+1 MKVSK
-6 VKKITAVLCALLC
+6 VKKITAVLCALMC

-34 TINEIDDMVIYL
+34 TINEIDDMVINL

-94 TVTVTMTKNADS
+94 TVTVTMTKNDDS
-106 NSIGNYNLLEADKL
+106 NNIGNYNLLEADKL

-137 PDMSGKI
+137 PDTSRKI

-200 NFQKESSIGSMI
+200 NFLRESSINSLI
-212 PYIIIGASIFVILL
+212 PYIIIGASIAVILL
-226 IIILIIVVKHV
+226 MIILIIIVKHA
-237 KKRRKKNRNDR
+237 KKRRKKNRNDK

-261 RNKPAQEHSEYSV
+261 RNKSAQENSEYSV
-274 YEDENFEENKD
+274 YEDEKFEENKD
-285 VYSEIGNEEEYRIDK
+285 VYSEIENVDEYTIDK
-300 TEIDSEDF
+300 TEIDSDDF
-308 FKGVEQSDNE
+308 FKGVEQSDNG

-328 KIDDSEIEEILNFK
+328 KIDDSEIEDILNFRK
-342 RMSDKKS
+342 MYDKKA
-349 AAESEESLAEVVYS
+349 AAEAEEGIAEVVYS
-363 NVNHAD
+363 NSNHAD
-369 NEEKTEIDTET
+369 NEEKTESVSET
-380 EIENTEED
+380 EIENTEVTVEN
-388 TEEIAESETAEEAP
+388 TESETAEEAP
-402 AEDVKEK
+402 SEEVKEK
-409 IDMVSELEDGLF
+409 TDMVAELEDGLF

-436 ELIRQEAKRVKFK
+436 ELVRQEAKRVKFK

-464 VISSKEIR
+464 VISSKELR

-571 VHSRSESRTAQNRR
+571 VHSRSERRPAQNRR
-585 PVQQRRPSYSQQRR
+585 PVQQRRPSSQQRR

>member
-6 VKKITAVLCALLC
+6 VKKITAVLCALMC

-34 TINEIDDMVIYL
+34 TINEIDDMVINL

-226 IIILIIVVKHV
+226 IIILIIVVKQV

-261 RNKPAQEHSEYSV
+261 RNKPAQGHSEYSV
-274 YEDENFEENKD
+274 YEDENFEEN
-285 VYSEIGNEEEYRIDK
+285 EEEYRIDK
-300 TEIDSEDF
+300 TEIDSEEF
-308 FKGVEQSDNE
+308 LKGVEQSDNE

-363 NVNHAD
+363 NANHAD

-402 AEDVKEK
+402 AEDVKDK
-409 IDMVSELEDGLF
+409 TNMVSELEDGLF

-528 MIKHKHAMKKRQKA
+528 MIKRKHEMKKRQKA

-558 AQRREMENGGLVQ
+558 AQRREMENGGLVR

-585 PVQQRRPSYSQQRR
+585 PVQQRRPSSQQRR

>member
-70 YDTTM
+70 YDATM

-82 IYLQGMDSMSSL
+82 IYLQGMDSLSSL

-158 SIRAYQA
+158 SIKAYQA

-200 NFQKESSIGSMI
+200 NFQRESSIGSMI

-261 RNKPAQEHSEYSV
+261 RNRPAQEHSEYSV
-274 YEDENFEENKD
+274 YEDEKFEED
-285 VYSEIGNEEEYRIDK
+285 EYKIDK

-342 RMSDKKS
+342 RMSDKK
-349 AAESEESLAEVVYS
+349 AAAKAEESLAEVVYS
-363 NVNHAD
+363 NANHTD
-369 NEEKTEIDTET
+369 NEEKTETKTET
-380 EIENTEED
+380 EIENTEE
-388 TEEIAESETAEEAP
+388 IAESEHAEEAP
-402 AEDVKEK
+402 TEDVKDK
-409 IDMVSELEDGLF
+409 TNMVLELEDGLF

-500 FVEAMKKVGGGIKSF
+500 FVDAMKKVGGGIKSF

-558 AQRREMENGGLVQ
+558 AQRREMENGGLVR

-585 PVQQRRPSYSQQRR
+585 PVQQRRPSSSQQRR

>member
-137 PDMSGKI
+137 PDISGKI

-212 PYIIIGASIFVILL
+212 PYIIIGASIAVILL
-226 IIILIIVVKHV
+226 LIILIIVVKHV

-274 YEDENFEENKD
+274 YEDEKFEED
-285 VYSEIGNEEEYRIDK
+285 EYKIDK

-342 RMSDKKS
+342 RMSDKKA

-363 NVNHAD
+363 NANHAD
-369 NEEKTEIDTET
+369 NEDKTETKTET
-380 EIENTEED
+380 EIEN

-402 AEDVKEK
+402 AENVKDK
-409 IDMVSELEDGLF
+409 TNMVSELEDGLF

-528 MIKHKHAMKKRQKA
+528 MIKRKHEMKKRQKA

-558 AQRREMENGGLVQ
+558 AQRREMENGGLVR

-585 PVQQRRPSYSQQRR
+585 PVQQRRPSSQQRR

>member
-158 SIRAYQA
+158 SIKAYQA

-200 NFQKESSIGSMI
+200 NFQRESSIGSMI

-261 RNKPAQEHSEYSV
+261 RNRPAQEHSEYSV
-274 YEDENFEENKD
+274 YEDEKFEED
-285 VYSEIGNEEEYRIDK
+285 EYKIDK

-342 RMSDKKS
+342 RMSDKK
-349 AAESEESLAEVVYS
+349 AAAKAEESLAEVVYS
-363 NVNHAD
+363 NANHTD
-369 NEEKTEIDTET
+369 NEEKTETKTET
-380 EIENTEED
+380 EIENTEE
-388 TEEIAESETAEEAP
+388 IAESEHAEEAP
-402 AEDVKEK
+402 TEDVKDK
-409 IDMVSELEDGLF
+409 TNMVSELEDGLF

-449 DSDDFFEEAPKKTMG
+449 DSDDFFEEAPKKTTG

-500 FVEAMKKVGGGIKSF
+500 FVDAMKKVGGGIKSF

-528 MIKHKHAMKKRQKA
+528 MIKRKHAMKKRQKA

-558 AQRREMENGGLVQ
+558 AQRREMENGGLVR

-585 PVQQRRPSYSQQRR
+585 PVQQRRPSSSQQRR